1 MLPLVIIHSQY
12 PTKTERLT
20 DLFHKCAKDFVKIL
34 VTLKTRFAHPS
45 RLPTTMQ
52 NTNTY
57 IYIYKYIIQ
66 MQIQIQIQNKKTHVN
81 ISKPEKCSC
90 SSFLITNY
98 NASPPGSHQWPS
110 RPLTINCIY
119 FVCLFR
125 ANHHLIIKEL
135 YFKAI

>member
-1 MLPLVIIHSQY
+1 
-12 PTKTERLT
+12 
-20 DLFHKCAKDFVKIL
+20 
-34 VTLKTRFAHPS
+34 
-45 RLPTTMQ
+45 
-52 NTNTY
+52 
-57 IYIYKYIIQ
+57 

-119 FVCLFR
+119 FVYLFR
-125 ANHHLIIKEL
+125 AIISSSKYCISKYYIESGH
-135 YFKAI
+135 AGP